1 MLLVPLGNSML
12 VSLPQSLNAK
22 LLIVSSRLPSA
33 KVTLSKFEQ
42 LWNALSS
49 MEITLAGIF
58 TLSNF
63 YKAETLGLQYSR
75 SPPGSLCSLN
85 FRN

>member
-63 YKAETLGLQYSR
+63 LQS
-75 SPPGSLCSLN
+75 
-85 FRN
+85 